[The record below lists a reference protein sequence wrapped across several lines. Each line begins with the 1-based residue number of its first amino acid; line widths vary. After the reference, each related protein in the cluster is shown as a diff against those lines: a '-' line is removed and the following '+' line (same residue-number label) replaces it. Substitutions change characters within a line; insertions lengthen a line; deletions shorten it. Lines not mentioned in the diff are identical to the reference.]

1 MNHSSGVVILALLIF
16 GPLAVTRIERNIE
29 LYCLALGFD
38 LMAHLNAKVRKL
50 CKESPWRPC

>member
-1 MNHSSGVVILALLIF
+1 
-16 GPLAVTRIERNIE
+16 VTLFHFSTNFPTPAPNGGGAE
-29 LYCLALGFD
+29 GFD